1 MIKNV
6 IFDLDG
12 TLLDTTEGILESVKF
27 TVKEL
32 GFPELPHKE
41 ILNFIGPPIQI
52 SFKKYYE
59 CNEEK
64 AQAAANLFRN
74 YYKDVSLLKAKPY
87 EGVYELCE
95 YLKENQI
102 KMAVATYKREDY
114 ALSLL
119 KHFHFDKYCCSM
131 HAADNNNFLKKEDI
145 VQLCIKEMG
154 GSTADSVMIG
164 DTIHDAM
171 GAVQAG
177 IPFIAVTYGF
187 GFNTEKDV
195 ERYPHIGI
203 ANKLFDIGRIVINSE
218 SCFE

>member
-1 MIKNV
+1 MIKKV

-27 TVKEL
+27 TANEL
-32 GFPELPHKE
+32 GYPELSYKE

-64 AQAAANLFRN
+64 AQAAANLFRK
-74 YYKDVSLLKAKPY
+74 YYKGVALLKAKPY
-87 EGVYELCE
+87 EGIYELCE
-95 YLKENQI
+95 RLEENQI

-114 ALSLL
+114 ALTLL
-119 KHFHFDKYCCSM
+119 KHFHFDKYCCSI
-131 HAADNNNFLKKEDI
+131 HGADNNNVLKKEDI
-145 VQLCIKEMG
+145 VQLCIKEIG
-154 GSTADSVMIG
+154 GSSSDSVLIG

-171 GAVQAG
+171 GAAKAG

-187 GFNTEKDV
+187 GFKTIKDV
-195 ERYPHIGI
+195 DSYPHIGI
-203 ANKLFDIGRIVINSE
+203 ANTPLEIAMALSGE
-218 SCFE
+218 